1 MRLESEYLSLM
12 RTPEHVWLVVEQD
25 KVVRGEMPNGDPSIY
40 SVPTG
45 IAANEAVAR
54 MTGDNWQVLL
64 QENSANAGNY
74 RIQLVRDN
82 PSE

>member
-1 MRLESEYLSLM
+1 M

-25 KVVRGEMPNGDPSIY
+25 KVVRGEMPSGDSSIY

-45 IAANEAVAR
+45 IAANEAVAQ
-54 MTGDNWQVLL
+54 MTSDNWQVLL
-64 QENSANAGNY
+64 HENSANAGNY

>member
-1 MRLESEYLSLM
+1 M
-12 RTPEHVWLVVEQD
+12 RTPEHIWLVVEKD
-25 KVVRGEMPNGDPSIY
+25 KVVRGEMPSGDPSVY

-45 IAANEAVAR
+45 ISANEAVAQ
-54 MTGDNWQVLL
+54 MASDDWQVLL
-64 QENSANAGNY
+64 NESSAKAGNY

>member
-1 MRLESEYLSLM
+1 M
-12 RTPEHVWLVVEQD
+12 RTPEHVWLVVEKD
-25 KVVRGEMPNGDPSIY
+25 KVVRGEMPSGDPSVY

-45 IAANEAVAR
+45 ISANEAVAQ
-54 MTGDNWQVLL
+54 MASDDWQVLL
-64 QENSANAGNY
+64 NENSTRAGNY

>member
-1 MRLESEYLSLM
+1 MAG
-12 RTPEHVWLVVEQD
+12 VEND
-25 KVVRGEMPNGDPSIY
+25 KVVRGEMPSGDPSV

-45 IAANEAVAR
+45 ISANETVAQ
-54 MTGDNWQVLL
+54 MASDNWQVLL
-64 QENSANAGNY
+64 NENSAEAGTY